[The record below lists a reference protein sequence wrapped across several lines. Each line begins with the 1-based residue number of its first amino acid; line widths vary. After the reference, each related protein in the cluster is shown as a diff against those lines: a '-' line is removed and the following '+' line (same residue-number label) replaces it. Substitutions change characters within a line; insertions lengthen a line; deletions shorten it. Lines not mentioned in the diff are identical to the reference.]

1 MSQNIAEEMRVRQSR
16 NKLLLIAA
24 IAFVPM
30 MIAYAVFF
38 FAPQLIPSGTTNR
51 GVLIQPALDLS
62 GYLDSGGQWLML
74 LPNEGSCSKE
84 CQQVLH
90 QTRQIHIALG
100 KNSDRVARVY
110 IGMRPLAQPE
120 ATALKAEYPN
130 LQYRWGPKIVED
142 LSRLEQST
150 EEGRNRVFIMDPLG
164 QVILAYPKQRVDK
177 PLLLD
182 LKHLL
187 KISNLG

>member
-1 MSQNIAEEMRVRQSR
+1 VSQNVASEMQVRQSR
-16 NKLLLIAA
+16 KKLLLIAG

-62 GYLDSGGQWLML
+62 DHLESGGQWLML
-74 LPNEGSCSKE
+74 LPNEDDCSKA

-90 QTRQIHIALG
+90 QTRQIHVALG

-110 IGMRPLAQPE
+110 IGGRPLAQAE
-120 ATALKAEYPN
+120 TAVLKAEYPK
-130 LQYRWGPKIVED
+130 LQYRWDPKMVED
-142 LSRLEQST
+142 LSRLEQSAD
-150 EEGRNRVFIMDPLG
+150 EGRNRVFIMDPLG
-164 QVILAYPKQRVDK
+164 QVILAYPMKRVDK

-182 LKHLL
+182 FKHLL